1 LIYYENGKKQKMHP
15 RRVKFIEFVDYQGN
29 FKRIVSPRFIN
40 DFLLEDQKI
49 NYQVNYL
56 FVEMYVG
63 KIRWYRR
70 YMRDSYDHS
79 EKRSDFYILDGK
91 WYKRNQFISAEK
103 FFKFLLNDYPQMIT
117 IIEEKKFS
125 LSAKK
130 YDAQVKELLIE
141 LDDIFKNE
149 QDLNSIQNE

>member
-1 LIYYENGKKQKMHP
+1 
-15 RRVKFIEFVDYQGN
+15 
-29 FKRIVSPRFIN
+29 
-40 DFLLEDQKI
+40 
-49 NYQVNYL
+49 
-56 FVEMYVG
+56 
-63 KIRWYRR
+63 
-70 YMRDSYDHS
+70 
-79 EKRSDFYILDGK
+79 
-91 WYKRNQFISAEK
+91 
-103 FFKFLLNDYPQMIT
+103 MIT